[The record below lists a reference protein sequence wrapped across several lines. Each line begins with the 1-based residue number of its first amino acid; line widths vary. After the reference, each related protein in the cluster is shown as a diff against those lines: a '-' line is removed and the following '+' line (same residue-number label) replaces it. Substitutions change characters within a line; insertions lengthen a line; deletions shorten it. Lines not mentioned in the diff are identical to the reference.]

1 MERRVQTYIRYAPLL
16 LLCVFPHQIV
26 LMGAMDGAAGVFI
39 APYAFVPAL
48 AFPIGAGIVIHIGEE
63 LFTLKACLNL
73 YKVQLALSVALI
85 ALGCLYP
92 ILLYLHRVG
101 EFFYYLYPL
110 QQAVLFVSYALTPA
124 VHACACHAKRD
135 PCAQGPN
142 RGVARDLFGWTCD
155 YRICAMIEAFITS
168 LLAVACLL
176 LPWSAYRF
184 IGSWPSLAIAVF
196 VQLMLGTCVVTRLA
210 GADGSWIDSRFW
222 AVWPLRFIGSVAAWP
237 IAVVAFGCDAR
248 EDVAWIAVLGAC
260 FVISRL
266 RFRHLVASGD
276 ASCIELRLRS
286 DVAAEQYPVS
296 EMAHRLEHTFPD
308 VVLADREKHCIEMAL
323 AGMTSAQIAEEL
335 GIKSAT
341 VRSYLVRA
349 YRKLGV
355 SDLKALARHIREAG
369 RLLDRESDESA
380 PSVTGVKEGR
390 TRRSFL
396 RSISDA
402 RGLVALLLL
411 VVILSDSGLSNGQLS
426 FAAACAVIVGVTICA
441 IGAGFPFTP
450 RSKAAHIV
458 FGVVALC
465 SIPLFRFLMSDLTPV
480 IRMPLSRYMAI
491 LLCVSLFVP
500 YLLHIALF
508 EGDGSSCGEPGVRRR
523 LFLARV
529 VFGIVFLLV
538 ILIAPRAREIAF
550 PVLFLFVCVDRIG
563 ALHVPA
569 SQIKMCEPPPDD
581 ALHPHTHLFIPF
593 FMLGTVAGACT
604 QAVLHIGSD
613 LGSDIMLALP
623 LALLIA
629 GCCLHACR
637 HGCAEGWHG
646 SAIALCA
653 FGMIAVGYCF
663 EGSARLG
670 TACSLLVLWA
680 MVACLC
686 YAPSWRASVHALM
699 FGVAAGASIGLVEFE
714 VRFVMIRALKN
725 LNGNMPVSFDVEFRS
740 LILVGLLVAC
750 SLSALYELATSV
762 PQDAPAL
769 SEDAL
774 QRILSYCHGRGL
786 SELQGLVIG
795 HIILGESSR
804 QIALCVGYSVG
815 SVNSARL
822 SAYKLLK
829 VHTRDELIEL
839 LQRELG
845 LTLEHDLQ

>member
-16 LLCVFPHQIV
+16 LLCAFPHQIF

-63 LFTLKACLNL
+63 LFTQKACLNL

-92 ILLYLHRVG
+92 ILLYRCCAD

-110 QQAVLFVSYALTPA
+110 QQAALFASHALTPA

-196 VQLMLGTCVVTRLA
+196 VQLMLGTYVVTRLA
-210 GADGSWIDSRFW
+210 GADGSWVDSRFW

-276 ASCIELRLRS
+276 ASCIELRSRS

-296 EMAHRLEHTFPD
+296 VMAHRLEHTFPD

-335 GIKSAT
+335 GIKPAT

-355 SDLKALARHIREAG
+355 SDLKALARHMRDAG
-369 RLLDRESDESA
+369 RHLDKESDESA
-380 PSVTGVKEGR
+380 PPVMDVREGR
-390 TRRSFL
+390 ACRFFFCLT
-396 RSISDA
+396 SDA

-411 VVILSDSGLSNGQLS
+411 MVILSDSGLSNGQLS
-426 FAAACAVIVGVTICA
+426 FAVACAVIVGVTICA
-441 IGAGFPFTP
+441 IGGGSPFAP
-450 RSKAAHIV
+450 RMKATHIV
-458 FGVVALC
+458 FGAVELC
-465 SIPLFRFLMSDLTPV
+465 SIPLFRFLVFDLTPV
-480 IRMPLSRYMAI
+480 IRIPLSRYMAI
-491 LLCVSLFVP
+491 LLCAFLFVP
-500 YLLHIALF
+500 YLLHIALS
-508 EGDGSSCGEPGVRRR
+508 EGDENPCGEPGVRRR
-523 LFLARV
+523 LFLAHL
-529 VFGIVFLLV
+529 VFGIAFLLV
-538 ILIAPRAREIAF
+538 ISIAPWVREIAF

-563 ALHVPA
+563 ALRVRA
-569 SQIKMCEPPPDD
+569 SQIKMREPPGD
-581 ALHPHTHLFIPF
+581 ASHLHTYLFIPF
-593 FMLGTVAGACT
+593 FMAGVVVGVCAQTALRIGAELGADV
-604 QAVLHIGSD
+604 
-613 LGSDIMLALP
+613 MLALP
-623 LALLIA
+623 LSLLA
-629 GCCLHACR
+629 VGCCLYLR
-637 HGCAEGWHG
+637 RRGCVGNWHG
-646 SAIALCA
+646 GAVALGA
-653 FGMIAVGYCF
+653 VAAIAVGYWF

-670 TACSLLVLWA
+670 TACVLLVLWA
-680 MVACLC
+680 TVACFRDS
-686 YAPSWRASVHALM
+686 PSWRATVHALM
-699 FGVAAGASIGLVEFE
+699 FGVAAGASMSLIEFE
-714 VRFVMIRALKN
+714 VRFVMIRGLRGLDGVLPAA
-725 LNGNMPVSFDVEFRS
+725 FDIEFRS

-750 SLSALYELATSV
+750 ALCALYELRTVSLE
-762 PQDAPAL
+762 DAPPL
-769 SEDAL
+769 PEDAFR
-774 QRILSYCHGRGL
+774 RILSYCHGRGL

-839 LQRELG
+839 FQRELG
-845 LTLEHDLQ
+845 LTLAHGPQ